1 MSLVLRKETAD
12 ITRYKMRPEYKN
24 LLMALQALPG
34 VHVTSTT
41 LDGPFDRIKEARRYG
56 MKGWN
61 GVLIFLH
68 IEECTQEG
76 LFFLTRCLDRRYW
89 EYGNKWRI
97 ELEVGDVEHL
107 NGDRPINY
115 NLFRPFQEGDNEQI
129 IIDECISLFD
139 NMMYHFNHD
148 NFMTH
153 YNMNKEEYHLV
164 DEVAFDRR
172 IKLENIGI

>member
-12 ITRYKMRPEYKN
+12 ITRYKMKPEYKN
-24 LLMALQALPG
+24 LLMAFQALPG
-34 VHVTSTT
+34 VHVTSTV
-41 LDGPFDRIKEARRYG
+41 LDKSFDRIK
-56 MKGWN
+56 KGWN

-68 IEECTQEG
+68 IEECAQEG

-89 EYGNKWRI
+89 EHGNKWRI

-129 IIDECISLFD
+129 IIDECKSLTD
-139 NMMYHFNHD
+139 NMMYHFNND

-153 YNMNKEEYHLV
+153 YKMNKEEYHLV
-164 DEVAFDRR
+164 EEKAFDRR
-172 IKLENIGI
+172 IKLENLGL

>member
-1 MSLVLRKETAD
+1 MGLVLRKETAD
-12 ITRYKMRPEYKN
+12 ITRYKMKPEYKN

-34 VHVTSTT
+34 VHVTSTV
-41 LDGPFDRIKEARRYG
+41 LDKSFDRIK
-56 MKGWN
+56 KGWN

-76 LFFLTRCLDRRYW
+76 LFFLTRCMDRRYW
-89 EYGNKWRI
+89 EHGNKWRI
-97 ELEVGDVEHL
+97 ELEVGDNEHL

-129 IIDECISLFD
+129 IIDECKSLID
-139 NMMYHFNHD
+139 NMMSHFNHD

-153 YNMNKEEYHLV
+153 FNMDRKEYHLV

>member
-24 LLMALQALPG
+24 LLMAFQALPG
-34 VHVTSTT
+34 VHVTSTV
-41 LDGPFDRIKEARRYG
+41 LDKSFARIK
-56 MKGWN
+56 KGWN

-76 LFFLTRCLDRRYW
+76 LFFLTRCMDRRYW
-89 EYGNKWRI
+89 EHGNKWRI
-97 ELEVGDVEHL
+97 ELEAGDNEHL

-129 IIDECISLFD
+129 IIDECKSLID
-139 NMMYHFNHD
+139 NMMDHFNHD

-153 YNMNKEEYHLV
+153 YNMDRKEYHLV

-172 IKLENIGI
+172 VKLENIGI